1 MTIQYIAS
9 SGKECFDEISKM
21 FEKHYEELSVTKG
34 FKLNPDYN
42 VYWEADKRKTL
53 RVILCKDD
61 NKIIGY
67 IVYFIGLNLHYKDC
81 LLATEDI
88 YYLDPEY
95 RKGLIG
101 PKMFIFAEKYL
112 KSIGVDMIR
121 YSTKTH
127 LDNSKLF
134 EFLGCEF
141 IEKVFIKKL
150 DKQ

>member
-1 MTIQYIAS
+1 MTIQYTAS
-9 SGKECFDEISKM
+9 SLKECFDEISKM
-21 FEKHYEELSVTKG
+21 FEKHYEELSVTKS

-88 YYLDPEY
+88 YYLEPKY

-112 KSIGVDMIR
+112 KSIGVDMIK